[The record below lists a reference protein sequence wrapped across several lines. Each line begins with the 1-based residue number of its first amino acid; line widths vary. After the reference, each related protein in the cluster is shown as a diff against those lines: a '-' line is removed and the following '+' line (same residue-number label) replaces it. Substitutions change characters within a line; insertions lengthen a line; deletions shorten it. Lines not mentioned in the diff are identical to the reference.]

1 MSVGAVAPM
10 VERRV
15 EDPRV
20 PGSSPGG
27 STARGFFAIGVEHGK
42 SSVNVGTLWRSAN
55 LLGASY
61 IFTVGRRYQRQ
72 SSDTMQTWRHVPLF
86 HFATIEHMRAH
97 MPYDCL
103 LVGVEMHPE
112 AIPLHQANHPE
123 RAVYLLGAEDHGLT
137 HEALDACQRLVI
149 LPGERSMNVAVAGSI
164 VMYDRHV
171 RGTRGMRRLAL
182 TPHEGQ
188 PNTEEPATP

>member
-1 MSVGAVAPM
+1 M

-27 STARGFFAIGVEHGK
+27 STRGFFAIGIEHTK
-42 SSVNVGTLWRSAN
+42 TAINVGTLWRSAN
-55 LLGASY
+55 LLGAAY

-86 HFATIEHMRAH
+86 HFDTLADLRAH

-103 LVGVEMHPE
+103 LVGVEMHAD
-112 AIPLHQANHPE
+112 AIPLREANHPE

-137 HEALDACQRLVI
+137 GEAVEACQRLVY
-149 LPGERSMNVAVAGSI
+149 LPGRRSMNVAVAGSI

-171 RGTRGMRRLAL
+171 RGTHGMARLA
-182 TPHEGQ
+182 TP
-188 PNTEEPATP
+188 TESETER